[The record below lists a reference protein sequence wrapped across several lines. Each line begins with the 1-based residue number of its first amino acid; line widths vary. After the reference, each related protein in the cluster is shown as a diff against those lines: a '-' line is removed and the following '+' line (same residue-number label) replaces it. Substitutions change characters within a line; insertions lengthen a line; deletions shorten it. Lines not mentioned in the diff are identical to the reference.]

1 VHAES
6 LWENNSKASDGKGHG
21 SDEGGEVVKAMELD
35 IQALIKEQ
43 ENIKVCIWRLVNYGE
58 QSERDSDRL
67 CHKWSS

>member
-43 ENIKVCIWRLVNYGE
+43 ENIKVCVW
-58 QSERDSDRL
+58 
-67 CHKWSS
+67 HW